1 MHRANHLARS
11 GSPWAWGC
19 GLAAWVWLGCLTAS
33 GAAAGPRVL
42 TTFLPVYSVATAVG
56 EGRATVENWLP
67 EGVDPHEFQ
76 FSPRDV
82 KRLQG
87 ADLLVVGGMG
97 MERWTEE
104 QLRRVSGSDRL
115 RMVELGAGL
124 PPEIWVYEACTHEGH
139 DHDHHHAEGPN
150 PHYWL
155 DPLLMLHGVTNL
167 VEALVAIDP
176 GGAEVYRRNGEAL
189 GKRLRALHGEF
200 ERGLQGLQ
208 KVPFI
213 TQHSAYPYLAR
224 RYGLRLIG
232 VVEASAADEPSARE
246 LAGLSALVRQEGVR
260 VLFTD
265 DPPGRLSR
273 RLAKDLRLRLALL
286 DTLETGPLTP
296 VAYEEGM
303 RRNLEVLRRELG
315 SGTP

>member
-1 MHRANHLARS
+1 
-11 GSPWAWGC
+11 
-19 GLAAWVWLGCLTAS
+19 
-33 GAAAGPRVL
+33 
-42 TTFLPVYSVATAVG
+42 
-56 EGRATVENWLP
+56 VENWLP

-82 KRLQG
+82 KRLQD

-97 MERWTEE
+97 LERWTEE
-104 QLRRVSGSDRL
+104 QLRRVSGSERL
-115 RMVELGAGL
+115 RVVELGAEI
-124 PPEIWVYEACTHEGH
+124 PPEVWVYEACTHEGH

-150 PHYWL
+150 PHFWL
-155 DPLLMLHGVTNL
+155 DPLLMLQGVTNV

-176 GGAEVYRRNGEAL
+176 AGAVVYRKNGDAL
-189 GKRLRALHGEF
+189 GTRLRALHGEY
-200 ERGLQGLQ
+200 ERGLRDLQ

-273 RLAKDLRLRLALL
+273 RLSKDLRLRLAIL

-296 VAYEEGM
+296 SAYEDGM

-315 SGTP
+315 SGIP